1 MLYRMLLFRH
11 GYFAAPSA
19 SFVMRT
25 HCCCSML
32 SSRSRGCALMND
44 DPIGDWGDMTS
55 MEGEE
60 RRKEGGRSSPD
71 LEVQKAEWNAVI

>member
-1 MLYRMLLFRH
+1 
-11 GYFAAPSA
+11 
-19 SFVMRT
+19 
-25 HCCCSML
+25 
-32 SSRSRGCALMND
+32 MND